1 MNSRDS
7 SKPVTHL
14 LNGPGAERQLVEGL
28 LRGEEASY
36 RQLYEVFAPR
46 LRALLLRIFRDPTM
60 VDDAVQATFLAVFQK
75 IEQFGGRSALFTWM
89 TRIGLNKAG
98 HLARK
103 QARSR
108 RLVGGIEPA
117 DAPVT
122 PEQHGSEREQH
133 RYLESLIAA
142 LPLEKRSALLLF
154 EVEGFSVQEIA
165 DITGEPRGT
174 VLARLSRTRAEL
186 REAVQAWQRSGLVG
200 GARPRAA
207 DAELGALSRGGKY
220 HVAK

>member
-1 MNSRDS
+1 MSSNNP
-7 SKPVTHL
+7 SKPITHL

-28 LRGEEASY
+28 LRGEEGCY

-46 LRALLLRIFRDPTM
+46 LRALLQRIFRDPAL

-75 IEQFGGRSALFTWM
+75 IEQFGGRSSLFTWM

-103 QARSR
+103 QARTR
-108 RLVGGIEPA
+108 RLAEAIESGDVPA
-117 DAPVT
+117 T
-122 PEQHGSEREQH
+122 PEQQGSDREHH
-133 RYLESLIAA
+133 RQLEALIAA

-165 DITGEPRGT
+165 DVTGEPRGT

-186 REAVQAWQRSGLVG
+186 REAVQAWQRAG
-200 GARPRAA
+200 GAAA
-207 DAELGALSRGGKY
+207 ESDAEVKVRGGRL